1 MCKSE
6 RRNDLRQTNERN
18 RRDATVGKNFP
29 ITEFFN
35 THDLFTT
42 VDSLTRNTGMIE
54 GKAF

>member
-18 RRDATVGKNFP
+18 PSDATVEKLP
-29 ITEFFN
+29 VTEFFN

>member
-29 ITEFFN
+29 ITEFFY